1 MFKVPTQIVIS
12 MFFPF
17 LPVIVTEEKT
27 DINAATAEIM
37 VIMEKNFSDEF
48 STSIQ
53 RQSHVCKLFK
63 QVNKIVQMNGIQLNI
78 DLKGLKMINKLEDQ
92 PFLENN
98 VVKLR
103 NEIFLNNNCLYAFNN
118 FSFKQSWLREY
129 DAVILL
135 TRMRLTSE
143 EREVAGFAFASG
155 LCKFSKKTAVAMPS
169 PRIIAHEIALM
180 LGVEHDNFYY
190 ENKTMPFYYDCSPDE
205 RYIMGHYYKNQPEWN
220 MRFSPCSVDVFKS
233 NLKKGKGYDCLWRT
247 NVMDTARCKPP
258 RIACNM
264 QTLQGSRSGCTNI
277 DGIIKQIS

>member
-1 MFKVPTQIVIS
+1 MFLVSIEILIW
-12 MFFPF
+12 MFSLF
-17 LPVIVTEEKT
+17 LPAILTEDENYISK
-27 DINAATAEIM
+27 ATAEIL
-37 VIMEKNFSDEF
+37 VIMEKNFSDGF
-48 STSIQ
+48 ASSYQ
-53 RQSHVCKLFK
+53 RQSHVCNLFK
-63 QVNKIVQMNGIQLNI
+63 EVNTIFQMSGIRLSIV
-78 DLKGLKMINKLEDQ
+78 LKGLKMINNLEDQ
-92 PFLENN
+92 PFVEDN

-103 NEIFLNNNCLYAFNN
+103 NKIFLKEDCICAFND
-118 FSFKQSWLREY
+118 FSMKQTWIKEY

-135 TRMRLTSE
+135 TKRSLTDGTNYIS
-143 EREVAGFAFASG
+143 GLAFSSG
-155 LCKFSKKTAVAMPS
+155 LCKDRKKTAVALPES
-169 PRIIAHEIALM
+169 RVIAHEIAHM

>member
-92 PFLENN
+92 PFLEDN

-103 NEIFLNNNCLYAFNN
+103 NKIFLKEDCICAFND
-118 FSFKQSWLREY
+118 FSMKQTWIKEY

-135 TRMRLTSE
+135 TNRSLTG
-143 EREVAGFAFASG
+143 REKEISGITFTSGMCTDWQRTIVALPESR
-155 LCKFSKKTAVAMPS
+155 V
-169 PRIIAHEIALM
+169 IAHEIAHM

-190 ENKTMPFYYDCSPDE
+190 ENKTMPFYSSCSDE
-205 RYIMGHYYKNQPEWN
+205 KYYVMRISFTLQPERN
-220 MRFSPCSVDVFKS
+220 LLFSPCSIEMFKK
-233 NLKKGKGYDCLWRT
+233 NLKKGKGFDCLWEK
-247 NVMDTARCKPP
+247 NAKNAARCKSYMG
-258 RIACNM
+258 CTM

-277 DGIIKQIS
+277 DTIIKQIS